1 MTLYELTG
9 AMLDLYEKMSEPFPE
24 DPEERELWEQALN
37 DTLAMMAEDFAD
49 KADGYGRVLKQL
61 QADADAIKAEKMRL
75 ARRQQGIEKNIEK
88 MRERM
93 KCAMLLTDKKRIKT
107 ELFTFSV
114 GTRQELVID
123 DQSAVP
129 EDLVKRTVT
138 LDTKGIREHLK
149 NNPDATFAHF
159 EPKQTLT
166 IR

>member
-9 AMLDLYEKMSEPFPE
+9 AMLDLYEKMSEPLPE

-37 DTLAMMAEDFAD
+37 DTLTMMADDFAEKSD
-49 KADGYGRVLKQL
+49 EYGKVLKQL

-75 ARRQQGIEKNIEK
+75 ARRQQGVEANIER

-93 KCAMLLTDKKRIKT
+93 KSAMLLTDQKRIKT

-114 GTRQELVID
+114 GMRQELVID
-123 DQSAVP
+123 DADAIP
-129 EDLVKRTVT
+129 DDLLKVKVEP
-138 LDTKGIREHLK
+138 DTKGIREHLK